1 MANIFDQ
8 FDAQQPAPAQAKA
21 PATSGN
27 VFDQFDAA
35 PPGYRV
41 DPLSAQQPAPAPT
54 AGPRSEAEV
63 QAEFDAMPWYA
74 KAGTAADDVMRA
86 IANGMTFGFADKISG
101 ALSGDGTEAERAK
114 TAEAQM
120 RGGSATTAATIGGSV
135 ATGMGMAR
143 NGATLIGRFGTDAMR
158 GVGGLTA
165 RAGLAAVE
173 GAGYGALS
181 AAGQDEDIGDG
192 ALMGAIMGGALSPV
206 ADGVQAALKGAARG
220 RAAPAMS
227 IDEAR
232 AAGQKANEA
241 ADAAGVAFT
250 PQAVD
255 RVKNTVTQ
263 QLADFGYDPALQP
276 GAAAVLKRLD
286 ELGGQNITLKG
297 LETLRKVASNG
308 YVKGNKSNNSVV
320 DMLIQ
325 SIDDVVDNPAA
336 GDVLMGD
343 AQAGS
348 AALKTARDMWRRASR
363 ASQIQGALDDAEF
376 QTARSGF
383 GGNADNPIRQR
394 LDSIRKSGAR
404 GFTPDEREAL
414 ETAIT
419 GTPIQNVMRRVGAF
433 SPDRA
438 LGPYA
443 GMGAVGGGFAAGA
456 GPIGFA
462 VPAVGWVTNQL
473 AGSMSRGNVDD
484 LLNTIMN
491 GGTRPPP
498 NWAQQKVEGIYDPLI
513 RAIITAGESPDQ
525 QPIPA
530 RPR

>member
-1 MANIFDQ
+1 MADDLPPGFRVVQGGATAPPSDLPPG
-8 FDAQQPAPAQAKA
+8 FRVVAPADA
-21 PATSGN
+21 PA
-27 VFDQFDAA
+27 
-35 PPGYRV
+35 GYRV
-41 DPLSAQQPAPAPT
+41 DPAAVAQPAPT
-54 AGPRSEAEV
+54 TGPRSQAEV
-63 QAEFDAMPWYA
+63 QAEFDNMPWYA

-101 ALSGDGTEAERAK
+101 ALSGDGTEAERAR
-114 TAEAQM
+114 TAEAEM

-135 ATGMGMAR
+135 ATGMGAAR

-165 RAGLAAVE
+165 RAGLAAAE

-181 AAGQDEDIGDG
+181 AAGQDQDLGDG
-192 ALMGAIMGGALSPV
+192 ALMGAIMGGVASPV
-206 ADGVQAALKGAARG
+206 VEAGQAIGRGVLRG
-220 RAAPAMS
+220 TSPKSMTV
-227 IDEAR
+227 EQAR
-232 AAGQKANEA
+232 AAGQKAYEA

-276 GAAAVLKRLD
+276 GAATVLKRLD
-286 ELGGQNITLKG
+286 DLGGQNITLKG

-308 YVKGNKSNNSVV
+308 YVKGNQSNNRVI
-320 DMLIQ
+320 DMLIET
-325 SIDDVVDNPAA
+325 IDEVVGNPAS

-343 AQAGS
+343 AKAGS
-348 AALKTARDMWRRASR
+348 AALQTARDMWRRASR
-363 ASQIQGALDDAEF
+363 GAQVQGALTDAEF

-383 GGNADNPIRQR
+383 GGNTDNPIRQR

-404 GFTPDEREAL
+404 GFTPDERQAL
-414 ETAIT
+414 ETAIE
-419 GTPIQNVMRRVGAF
+419 GSPVQNVFRRLGAF

-438 LGPYA
+438 FGSIT
-443 GMGAVGGGFAAGA
+443 GMGAVGGGFAVGA
-456 GPIGFA
+456 GPLGLS
-462 VPAVGWVTNQL
+462 VPAGGWAANKA
-473 AGSMSRGNVDD
+473 AGDISRRNVDE
-484 LLNTIMN
+484 LINVIMN
-491 GGTRPPP
+491 GGTKIPLNRP
-498 NWAQQKVEGIYDPLI
+498 QQLVEDAYEPLM
-513 RAIITAGESPDQ
+513 RAIIGASESPDA

>member
-8 FDAQQPAPAQAKA
+8 FDAPQTAPTQAKA
-21 PATSGN
+21 PAAGGN
-27 VFDQFDAA
+27 VFDQFDAGTA
-35 PPGYRV
+35 GYRV
-41 DPLSAQQPAPAPT
+41 DPLTVQQLAPT
-54 AGPRSEAEV
+54 AGARSPEQV

-86 IANGMTFGFADKISG
+86 IANGLTFGFADKAAG
-101 ALSGDGTEAERAK
+101 WLGGEGTEAERAK
-114 TAEAQM
+114 TAEAEM

-135 ATGMGMAR
+135 AGGLGLAR

-165 RAGLAAVE
+165 RAGLSAVE

-181 AAGQDEDIGDG
+181 AAGQDEDLGDG
-192 ALMGAIMGGALSPV
+192 ALMGAIMGGVASPV
-206 ADGVQAALKGAARG
+206 LETAQAGVRG
-220 RAAPAMS
+220 LLRGTSPKSMT
-227 IDEAR
+227 IEEAR
-232 AAGQKANEA
+232 AAGQAAYEA

-255 RVKNTVTQ
+255 RVRNTVTQ

-276 GAAAVLKRLD
+276 GAAAVLKRLED
-286 ELGGQNITLKG
+286 LGGQNITLKG

-308 YVKGNKSNNSVV
+308 YVKGNQSNNRVI

-348 AALKTARDMWRRASR
+348 VALKTARDMWRRASR

-383 GGNADNPIRQR
+383 GGNTDNPIRQR

-414 ETAIT
+414 ETAIS
-419 GTPIQNVMRRVGAF
+419 GTPVQNVMRRIGAF

-438 LGPYA
+438 FGSMTGTVA
-443 GMGAVGGGFAAGA
+443 GVGGAAAGFGPA
-456 GPIGFA
+456 GLA
-462 VPAVGWVTNQL
+462 LPAVGWVTNKI
-473 AGSMSRGNVDD
+473 AGDLSRRNVDE
-484 LLNTIMN
+484 LINVIMN
-491 GGTRPPP
+491 GGVKVPLNRP
-498 NWAQQKVEGIYDPLI
+498 QQFVEDAYEPLM
-513 RAIITAGESPDQ
+513 RAIIAAGESPDQ